1 MAWRR
6 HYNGKLENPVKKFY
20 NSPKGVIDAPYP
32 LPPPIESPD
41 FPIQSLPV
49 MPRTELYADPNNV
62 FVHDAVLA
70 SCRRH
75 PEKTALVDTSC
86 GRRLTYAE
94 YGETVEV
101 LARGLVAAGLMPG
114 EVAAIFLANSWEFCA
129 AYHAITLA
137 GGIPTLLNPTY
148 REREVR
154 HQLGNSGAVLLITD
168 GTNIDG
174 IILAGLPN
182 LRRIFCMREQGSG
195 SEPFSNLLKPVTA
208 FVTLPR
214 PDQSSVQTLAALP
227 YSSGTTGL
235 PKGVMLSHRNLVAN
249 VYQFLGPG
257 ASPLHSNDNILCFL
271 PLYHIYGLNVML
283 NPALVLGATL
293 VLMPRFNV
301 RQLTSLLTQES
312 ITMMPLVPP
321 AMNALCQ
328 AVEAGEFPKNHQ
340 VRWAKSGAAP
350 LAPELARRFTALT
363 GILVCQGY
371 GMTEA
376 SPVTH
381 VGYLEPELYHP
392 ESIGHP
398 LAQTECRVI
407 GAENLFDSAESAAHV
422 PTGEPGELVMRGP
435 QFMLGY
441 WKEPDATAAVLRD
454 GWYWSGDIV
463 TRDAEG
469 FYRVVDR
476 RKEMI
481 KYKGF
486 PVAPA
491 EVEAVLLEHP
501 AVRECGVVGRS
512 DAEAGEIPVAFIALR
527 EGFVTSKKMEDELC
541 GFVADRLTSYKQPR
555 EVHFVEVVPKTAS
568 GKILRRELRKLIQ

>member
-1 MAWRR
+1 MLRKQRW
-6 HYNGKLENPVKKFY
+6 YV
-20 NSPKGVIDAPYP
+20 
-32 LPPPIESPD
+32 
-41 FPIQSLPV
+41 
-49 MPRTELYADPNNV
+49 
-62 FVHDAVLA
+62 
-70 SCRRH
+70 
-75 PEKTALVDTSC
+75 SC

-94 YGETVEV
+94 YGETVER
-101 LARGLVAAGLMPG
+101 LGRGLVAAGLKAG
-114 EVAAIFLANSWEFCA
+114 EVVAIFLANSWEFCA
-129 AYHAITLA
+129 AYHATTLA

-168 GTNIDG
+168 GPNIEG
-174 IILAGLPN
+174 INRTGLPN
-182 LRRIFCMREQGSG
+182 LRRIFCTREQSSG
-195 SEPFSNLLKPVTA
+195 SEPFSALLNPVSA
-208 FVTLPR
+208 PLPQ
-214 PDQSSVQTLAALP
+214 PGQPSEKALAALP

-235 PKGVMLSHRNLVAN
+235 PKGVMLSHHNVVAN
-249 VYQFLGPG
+249 VYQLLGPNG
-257 ASPLHSNDNILCFL
+257 TTLNSNDNILCFL

-283 NPALVLGATL
+283 NPSLILGATL
-293 VLMPRFNV
+293 VLMPRFGV
-301 RQLTSLLTQES
+301 PQLTQLLTDEA

-321 AMNALCQ
+321 AMNALCL
-328 AVEAGEFPKNHQ
+328 AAEAGQFPTNHR
-340 VRWAKSGAAP
+340 VHWVKSGAAP
-350 LAPELARRFTALT
+350 LAPELPRRFTALT

-381 VGYLEPELYHP
+381 VGYLEPELYRP
-392 ESIGHP
+392 DSIGHP

-407 GAENLFDSAESAAHV
+407 GPELAASVGSAAEV
-422 PTGEPGELVMRGP
+422 SAGEPGELVMRGP

-441 WKEPDATAAVLRD
+441 WKEPQATAAVLRD

-463 TRDAEG
+463 TRDDEG

-501 AVRECGVVGRS
+501 AVRECGVVGRA
-512 DAEAGEIPVAFIALR
+512 DAAAGEIPVAFVALR
-527 EGFVTSKKMEDELC
+527 DGFATGKKMEEELC
-541 GFVADRLTSYKQPR
+541 GFVAERLTRYKQPR

-568 GKILRRELRKLIQ
+568 GKILRRELRLLLR